1 MKVFLF
7 LYPQIF
13 QGYVVTMDNTQ
24 SDEQLLEE
32 KIKQEAQRI
41 TKDNKFKIEEGHK
54 NHFLPPVKEIYA
66 FLNIKYDAKT
76 LHQLMCQQDAS
87 IPEIS
92 HGSLDNLYRHGV
104 GKGVFLKFTEV
115 MKKSSKVLINIM
127 LPNKSPLIDRA
138 FAVNSNASG
147 WLGLLLMYQEM
158 QNNPNVNQQELL
170 HYKKLVDFVSQRCE
184 QEIVFYEACKKKHYA
199 GEIDLTNQQ
208 TYWDKE
214 LHPFYQQYTQ
224 LDEPVFTSL
233 ENILQ
238 GVDVQVLTNNQKVE
252 LIENA
257 HKLEFDFLLNCIAC
271 YDIGYVDANNT
282 LSVDAENK
290 LVHSVIYRIIERYT
304 QPDNT
309 ETCFHSCWEVIRCI
323 LDENDIVVSNR
334 QLASFIPINQKE
346 DTVETLKDA
355 QYNVLKKWFKQQDLP
370 SADKLRS
377 FVDTFSEWIGFR
389 ENNHLLLLSK
399 MTLGIDALLIE
410 KTKKV
415 ECDFGTDIDVTA
427 IWKRVFSQYTQY
439 YQYHCHQHFLSKE

>member
-1 MKVFLF
+1 MMKVFLF

-66 FLNIKYDAKT
+66 FLNIKHDAKT
-76 LHQLMCQQDAS
+76 LHQLMRQQDAS
-87 IPEIS
+87 IPKIS
-92 HGSLDNLYRHGV
+92 PSSLDNIHRHGV
-104 GKGVFLKFTEV
+104 GKSIFLRFTEV
-115 MKKSSKVLINIM
+115 MKMSSKVLINFM
-127 LPNKSPLIDRA
+127 LPNKYPLLDRA
-138 FAVNSNASG
+138 LAVNSNASG

-199 GEIDLTNQQ
+199 GEINLTDQQ
-208 TYWDKE
+208 AYWETE

-224 LDEPVFTSL
+224 LNEAVFISF
-233 ENILQ
+233 NKILQ
-238 GVDVQVLTNNQKVE
+238 GVDVQALTKSQKLE
-252 LIENA
+252 WIENA
-257 HKLEFDFLLNCIAC
+257 YKLEFDFLLNCIAC
-271 YDIGYVDANNT
+271 YDIGYVDA
-282 LSVDAENK
+282 DNK
-290 LVHSVIYRIIERYT
+290 PVHSAICRIIERYT

-370 SADKLRS
+370 SAEKLRS
-377 FVDTFSEWIGFR
+377 FIDAFSESINFDWS
-389 ENNHLLLLSK
+389 NHLLLLSK
-399 MTLGIDALLIE
+399 MALGIDALLIE

-439 YQYHCHQHFLSKE
+439 YQYHCHQHFLLKE